1 MFSDAHTHLIG
12 NPFGE
17 NVLEPKE
24 IQEVLKEARD
34 KGVVLMVVGSHDLP
48 SSERVIQIASSENN
62 VYVSIGLHPWI
73 ATPIDD
79 HTYKSFL
86 ELTKRPKVVAIGEI
100 GVDNNRSRASK
111 EVQLQALTQQ
121 LRLARETG
129 LPVLLHQRGYHQE
142 LMEAIHQEKP
152 PVSAIH
158 GFGGD
163 LNELKEWL
171 DLGYYV
177 SIGRSI
183 LGEEG
188 ERFKA
193 IVQRI
198 PEDKLILET
207 DGASRS
213 SKGALEGQ
221 ARVVQVAQVVASWRG
236 STAKEIGE
244 ITTRNLKRMRRI

>member
-34 KGVVLMVVGSHDLP
+34 KGVVLMVVGSNDLA
-48 SSERVIQIASSENN
+48 SADRVIQIASSEKD

-79 HTYKSFL
+79 QMNKSFL

-111 EVQLQALTQQ
+111 EVQFQALTQQ
-121 LRLARETG
+121 LRFARETG
-129 LPVLLHQRGYHQE
+129 LPIFFHQRGYHQE
-142 LMEAIHQEKP
+142 LMEAIHQENP
-152 PVSAIH
+152 PISAIH
-158 GFGGD
+158 GFSGD
-163 LNELKEWL
+163 LTELQEWL

-177 SIGRSI
+177 SIGRAV
-183 LGEEG
+183 LGQEG
-188 ERFKA
+188 EKLKA
-193 IVQRI
+193 VVQRI

-207 DGASRS
+207 DSAARS
-213 SKGALEGQ
+213 SKGKLEGQ

-236 STAKEIGE
+236 TTAEKIGE
-244 ITTRNLKRMRRI
+244 TTTINLRRMLRI